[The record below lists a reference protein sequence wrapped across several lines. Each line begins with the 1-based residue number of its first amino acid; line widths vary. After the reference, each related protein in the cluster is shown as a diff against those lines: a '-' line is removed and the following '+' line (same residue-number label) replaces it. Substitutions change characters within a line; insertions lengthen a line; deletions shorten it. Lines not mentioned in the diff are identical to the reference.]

1 MFHELRKK
9 LPDGVH
15 LHEGGNILPS
25 LPTTRP
31 SRRVGSHRMRGLGWV
46 ALIGASGL
54 WAFAGVA
61 QAQSAPS
68 FTTLPP
74 GAFMLAGSN
83 RYQIAVNAAKAA
95 YPKATTAILA
105 SGATS
110 NEMDALLASPLATA
124 LKAPIL
130 LTQNA
135 STIGKTTA
143 QALTSMHIS
152 SVVLVGA
159 VAAQA
164 SSLKSGL
171 PSGTTVSAVYG
182 SADPSNTALSV
193 AGALAKA
200 ESVKTF
206 KSVFV
211 VSSAPQNL
219 ADLVSAA
226 PAAAMTG
233 SPIFVAKPSSKS
245 SIPANEAPYV
255 DSAGTIYAVGAAS
268 AVNFANTS
276 ATTKLVPLTG
286 ATRSDTLLAIDNA
299 FVPQA
304 TSVFIANGGNNHLAD
319 SLAVAPL
326 IAEQDGA
333 LLFMYDANRPT
344 PSGTQTFLSNTA
356 AASLVTTMTLVGGP
370 TAVPTIDY
378 TMLETDFP
386 ALGDAVNTFTLT
398 PATKTPTVDSVIGV
412 TAKVVSDAQKPIT
425 TPVSWSI
432 TGSNSS
438 NAVIESTGA
447 DSASLVAVTPGT
459 YVVSATVDGA
469 TQTLSLNIGGTTS
482 GATSSG
488 S

>member
-9 LPDGVH
+9 PPDGVH

-46 ALIGASGL
+46 ALIGASSL

-326 IAEQDGA
+326 IYCPRFKLCV
-333 LLFMYDANRPT
+333 LLLAFRANLF
-344 PSGTQTFLSNTA
+344 Q
-356 AASLVTTMTLVGGP
+356 
-370 TAVPTIDY
+370 
-378 TMLETDFP
+378 
-386 ALGDAVNTFTLT
+386 
-398 PATKTPTVDSVIGV
+398 
-412 TAKVVSDAQKPIT
+412 
-425 TPVSWSI
+425 SW
-432 TGSNSS
+432 T
-438 NAVIESTGA
+438 
-447 DSASLVAVTPGT
+447 
-459 YVVSATVDGA
+459 
-469 TQTLSLNIGGTTS
+469 
-482 GATSSG
+482 
-488 S
+488 